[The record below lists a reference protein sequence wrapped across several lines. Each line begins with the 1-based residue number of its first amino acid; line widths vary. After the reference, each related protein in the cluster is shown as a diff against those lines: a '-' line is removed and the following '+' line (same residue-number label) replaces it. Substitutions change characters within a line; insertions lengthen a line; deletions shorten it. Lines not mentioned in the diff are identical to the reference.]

1 MTAFIRRIA
10 SIGALLIVLA
20 SFAPACSLRP
30 IGPASTP
37 PPSSTPTLT
46 PTFTPSPT
54 ATSTPTPTLTPTPT
68 PTPTPRPEARL
79 AQAERAMHN
88 GDYAA
93 AADLYAG
100 LAGAPLAP
108 EQSRNAELGLGIAL
122 FRNGDLPSAI
132 DAFSRFIQAHPDT
145 RLTANAHFW
154 LAEAYRRLDSPDN
167 RAAVEHYRRYL
178 QLRGDIIVAYVRERI
193 GDALTDT
200 GDYSAAEGEYR
211 QAITYAPS
219 TSFALNVR
227 EKLARLYIRQ
237 GDYKKAVA
245 QYDEILLAATIPA
258 YRARIQTLAGQTL
271 LLDGQTEAGYQRFLN
286 VVNTYPETSYAYEDL
301 IALVEAGVAVDEFQR
316 GLVDYHAKAYDP
328 ALAAFTRAIQ
338 SNHRVADSRYYAG
351 LAFRAQ
357 GDTANA
363 LRQFNLIIQNFKQS
377 AHWGDAWL
385 AKADTLARSGDI
397 AGAVEVYNQF
407 AAAYPAHAQAPEA
420 LWQAAGLLERSARYA
435 EAARAFRAYQ
445 AAYPFGDHAAES
457 LHRAGLAAWRAN
469 DASAAL
475 QAWQTLSNTYPLSD
489 YFPAALLW
497 QGKILSATF
506 PLSATQL
513 LAQATAASPAS
524 FFGIRAAQELNGIE
538 PFRPIS
544 FTLEFDETTQRAIA
558 ERWLAERL
566 GISDPLRLRTLR
578 DDIAADMRWM
588 RGHELWRLGLQAEA
602 RDEFESLRQSCT
614 GDAVALYQLAVAF
627 REIGLYRSSIICA
640 DAVIRLARA
649 RPTETPLYLAWLD
662 YPTHYADL
670 VVPEAQARNLDPLL
684 VFAVIRQES
693 MFEGLAVS
701 TAYANGLMQIIPST
715 GREIADQLGWEGYTT
730 SDLFKPYINIKF
742 GIYYL
747 ARWRNGLGNT
757 FAALAAY
764 NAGPGRSATWLRAA
778 GDDPDLFYETITLA
792 EPRLYIRRIVE
803 YYAVYQ
809 KLYSR

>member
-1 MTAFIRRIA
+1 
-10 SIGALLIVLA
+10 
-20 SFAPACSLRP
+20 
-30 IGPASTP
+30 
-37 PPSSTPTLT
+37 
-46 PTFTPSPT
+46 
-54 ATSTPTPTLTPTPT
+54 
-68 PTPTPRPEARL
+68 
-79 AQAERAMHN
+79 MHN

-93 AADLYAG
+93 AVDLYAG
-100 LAGAPLAP
+100 LVGAPLAQA
-108 EQSRNAELGLGIAL
+108 QSHNAELGLGIAL
-122 FRNGDLPSAI
+122 FRNGDLASAI
-132 DAFSRFIQAHPDT
+132 DALSRFIQAQPETH
-145 RLTANAHFW
+145 LTARAHFW

-167 RAAVEHYRRYL
+167 RAAVEHYRHYL
-178 QLRGDIIVAYVRERI
+178 RLRGDVIAAYVRERI
-193 GDALTDT
+193 GDALTDA
-200 GDYSAAEGEYR
+200 GDYPTAEGEYR
-211 QAITYAPS
+211 QAITYAPT
-219 TSFALNVR
+219 TSFALNIR

-237 GDYKKAVA
+237 GKYNQAVA

-316 GLVDYHAKAYDP
+316 GLVDYYAKAYDP

-338 SNHRVADSRYYAG
+338 ANHRVADSRYYAG

-357 GDTANA
+357 GDTTNA

-385 AKADTLARSGDI
+385 AKAETLARSGDI
-397 AGAVEVYNQF
+397 TGAVEVYQQF
-407 AAAYPAHAQAPEA
+407 AAAHPAHAQAPEA

-445 AAYPFGDHAAES
+445 AAYPLGDHASES
-457 LHRAGLAAWRAN
+457 LHRAGLAAVRAN
-469 DASAAL
+469 DNPAAL

-497 QGKILSATF
+497 QGKILSATHLF
-506 PLSATQL
+506 
-513 LAQATAASPAS
+513 AQAAAAAPTS
-524 FFGIRAAQELNGIE
+524 FFGIRAAQESNGVE

-544 FTLEFDETTQRAIA
+544 FTLEFDESTQRAIA

-566 GISDPLRLRTLR
+566 GLSDPWRLRTLR

-588 RGHELWRLGLQAEA
+588 RGHELWQLGLQAEA
-602 RDEFESLRQSCT
+602 RNEFESLRKAYT

-627 REIGLYRSSIICA
+627 RDIGLYRSSIICA

-649 RPTETPLYLAWLD
+649 RPTDAPLYLAWLD

-693 MFEGLAVS
+693 LFEGLAVS

-715 GREIADQLGWEGYTT
+715 GREIADQLGWKGYTT
-730 SDLFKPYINIKF
+730 ADLFKPYINIKF
-742 GIYYL
+742 GVYYL
-747 ARWRNGLGNT
+747 ARWRTGLGGNVL
-757 FAALAAY
+757 AALAAY
-764 NAGPGRSATWLRAA
+764 NAGPGRSALWLRAA
-778 GDDPDLFYETITLA
+778 GDDPDLFYETITLD

-809 KLYSR
+809 KLYSQFPSANSMPQAEAWPNGLALWRR